1 MKKSNNL
8 TVGDIQKILIGL
20 AIPIMGSSFLQM
32 AYGLIDMIW
41 IGRLGSSAVA
51 GIGTATFFIN
61 VGFAVNSMIV
71 TGAGIKI
78 AHAIGSK
85 EDQLTRDYIRN
96 AFILNAFVS
105 FLYISGLLFF
115 RRELIGFF
123 KLGDPAVE
131 SMAETYMI
139 IVGLS
144 LVFKFTNFIYVRI
157 LNSFGESKLPFKIN
171 SVGVILNI
179 VLDPLLIFGMNM
191 GVGGAALAT
200 FISQALVT
208 FLFVRRSREFFILK
222 EHFRYNVETIKAILT
237 LGLPL
242 GIQRVLFTGFG
253 IIIAR
258 IIASWGP
265 DAIAAQKI
273 GLQIESISYM
283 TVGGLYGAVSS
294 FIGQNYGAQLK
305 ERLVEGY
312 KTAFKL
318 ALGVGVITTFL
329 FVVFPEPLI
338 RIFVD
343 DRGTLDAGA
352 GYLRIIGLSQL
363 FMCVEIITNGSF
375 SGIGKPKIPSTISI
389 IFTGSRIPIALFL
402 SQEHLFG
409 LNGVWMSI
417 AITSIIKGILS
428 PILFR
433 RELNKISFEVKAA
446 N

>member
-8 TVGDIQKILIGL
+8 TVGNIQKMLIGL

-61 VGFAVNSMIV
+61 VGFAINSMIV

-78 AHAIGSK
+78 AHAIGAK
-85 EDQLTRDYIRN
+85 EEQLTRDYIRN
-96 AFILNAFVS
+96 AFILNALVS
-105 FLYISGLLFF
+105 ILYITALLFF
-115 RRELIGFF
+115 RKDLIGFF
-123 KLGDPAVE
+123 KLNDPAVE

-179 VLDPLLIFGMNM
+179 VLDPLLIFGLNM

-208 FLFVRRSREFFILK
+208 FLFVRRSKEFFILK
-222 EHFRYNVETIKAILT
+222 EHFKYSLETIKSILT

-253 IIIAR
+253 IVIAR

-305 ERLVEGY
+305 DRLVEGY

-318 ALGVGVITTFL
+318 ALGVGLITTLL
-329 FVVFPEPLI
+329 FVVFPEMLI

-343 DRGTLDAGA
+343 DRGTIEAGV

-428 PILFR
+428 PLLFR
-433 RELNKISFEVKAA
+433 RQLKKISF
-446 N
+446 

>member
-1 MKKSNNL
+1 MTRKSNL
-8 TVGDIQKILIGL
+8 TEGNIQKLLIAL

-51 GIGTATFFIN
+51 GIGTASFFIN
-61 VGFAVNSMIV
+61 FGFAVNSMIV

-78 AHAIGSK
+78 SHAIGAK
-85 EDQLTRDYIRN
+85 EDNKVREFIRN
-96 AFILNAFVS
+96 GFILNALVS
-105 FLYISGLLFF
+105 LFYISALLFF
-115 RRELIGFF
+115 RKELIGFF
-123 KLGDPAVE
+123 KLNDAAVE

-139 IVGLS
+139 IAGLA
-144 LVFKFTNFIYVRI
+144 LVFKFTNFLYVRI
-157 LNSFGESKLPFKIN
+157 FNSFGESKLPFKIN

-179 VLDPLLIFGMNM
+179 ILDPLLIFTFDM
-191 GVGGAALAT
+191 GVAGAALAT

-208 FLFVRRSREFFILK
+208 VLFMRQSKSFFILK
-222 EHFRYNVETIKAILT
+222 KHFAYSLEAIRDILT

-258 IIASWGP
+258 IIAAWGP

-294 FIGQNYGAQLK
+294 FIGQNYGAKMNSRLK
-305 ERLVEGY
+305 EGY
-312 KTAFKL
+312 RTAFKL
-318 ALGVGVITTFL
+318 AFAVGTLTTIL
-329 FVVFPEPLI
+329 FIALPAPLI
-338 RIFVD
+338 RIFVED
-343 DRGTLDAGA
+343 KNTVQIGVA
-352 GYLRIIGLSQL
+352 YLRILGFSQL

-389 IFTGSRIPIALFL
+389 IFTGLRIPLALFL

-417 AITSIIKGILS
+417 SISSILKGIIS

-433 RELNKISFEVKAA
+433 RELKKLVV
-446 N
+446 

>member
-1 MKKSNNL
+1 MRKNNNL
-8 TVGDIQKILIGL
+8 TEGNIQKMLVAL
-20 AIPIMGSSFLQM
+20 AIPIMGSAFLQM
-32 AYGLIDMIW
+32 AYGLVDMIW

-51 GIGTATFFIN
+51 GIGTASFFIN
-61 VGFAVNSMIV
+61 MGFAVNSMIV

-78 AHAIGSK
+78 AHAIGAK

-96 AFILNAFVS
+96 AFILNAIVS
-105 FLYISGLLFF
+105 AVYISALLFF
-115 RRELIGFF
+115 RKDLIGFF
-123 KLGDPAVE
+123 KLNDPAVE
-131 SMAETYMI
+131 SMAETYMV
-139 IVGLS
+139 IVGVS
-144 LVFKFTNFIYVRI
+144 LIFKFTNFVYVRI

-171 SVGVILNI
+171 SAGVILNI
-179 VLDPLLIFGMNM
+179 VLDPILIFGLDM

-208 FLFVRRSREFFILK
+208 FLFMRHSKAFFILK
-222 EHFRYNVETIKAILT
+222 KHFSYSIEAIKSILT

-253 IIIAR
+253 IVIAR

-305 ERLVEGY
+305 GRLVEGY
-312 KTAFKL
+312 RTAFKL
-318 ALGVGVITTFL
+318 SIGVGIITTIL
-329 FVVFPEPLI
+329 FVVFPEFLI

-343 DRGTLDAGA
+343 DSGTIEAGV
-352 GYLRIIGLSQL
+352 GYIRIVGFSQL

-389 IFTGSRIPIALFL
+389 IFTGARIPIALFL

-417 AITSIIKGILS
+417 SITSILKGILS
-428 PILFR
+428 PLLFR
-433 RELNKISFEVKAA
+433 SQLKKISF
-446 N
+446 